1 MSFNQFTNL
10 DFSSLRTQIK
20 EYLRSNSN
28 FTDFDFEGSNFSTLI
43 DLLAYNSYI
52 TSFNTNMA
60 VNEAFIDSATVR
72 ENVVSLARNIGYV
85 PRSKRS
91 ARANISFSVNTTG
104 FNSKTV
110 TLKAGIVALGAVESG
125 NYIFSIPQDKTAV
138 VDNNNIA
145 TFTDIPIYEG
155 SYLTKSYVLDN
166 SQTNQRF
173 IIPNAN
179 VDISSVKV
187 YVTDTKT
194 EEYKLY
200 SNIFEVESTS
210 RIFLIQEIEDEK
222 YEVIFGDNILG
233 KRPSNGSSIV
243 ISYIVTNGK
252 EANGSSSFTFSGV
265 LIDNNQNKLTTGI
278 SDLSTTQSAEN
289 GDDIESVDSIKYLG
303 PRVYSSQY
311 RAVTANDY
319 KGLIPYIFP
328 NVESVTAYG
337 GDELD
342 PPEYG
347 KVFISIKPRNGSYIS
362 QITKESIKKDLKQ
375 YSIAGIKPEIVDLK
389 YLYVEMDVNVYYNKS
404 FVSRPLDIQ
413 SAVINTLKEYS
424 TSTDLNSFGGRFKYS
439 KVISLIDNVNS
450 AITSNI
456 TKIKIRRNLQPALN
470 RLATYE
476 LCFGNQFHLKRNKNG
491 DMTGY
496 NIKSTG
502 FNIKDVEGTVY
513 LSDIP
518 IDDEKGS
525 IFFFRIKNNLPVMVS
540 KNVGTID
547 YKKGEIRL
555 NPVIFTG
562 VSSTE
567 GIEVQAIPESN
578 DVIALRDIYLEL
590 NMANTVVNIIEDTI
604 VSGENLSGSDY
615 AVTSSYVNGEYTR

>member
-1 MSFNQFTNL
+1 
-10 DFSSLRTQIK
+10 
-20 EYLRSNSN
+20 
-28 FTDFDFEGSNFSTLI
+28 
-43 DLLAYNSYI
+43 
-52 TSFNTNMA
+52 MA

>member
-91 ARANISFSVNTTG
+91 ARANITFSVNTTG

-125 NYIFSIPQDKTAV
+125 NYIFSIPEDKTSV
-138 VDNNNIA
+138 VDNNIA
-145 TFTDIPIYEG
+145 TFTDIAIYEG
-155 SYLTKSYVLDN
+155 SYLTKSYIMDN

-173 IIPNAN
+173 IIPNPN
-179 VDISSVKV
+179 VDVSSVKV

-222 YEVIFGDNILG
+222 YEVVFGDNILG

-252 EANGSSSFTFSGV
+252 EANGSSRFTFSGV

-347 KVFISIKPRNGSYIS
+347 KVFISIKPRNGSFIS
-362 QITKESIKKDLKQ
+362 QITKENIKKDLKQ

-413 SAVINTLKEYS
+413 TAVINTLKEYS

-439 KVISLIDNVNS
+439 KVMSLIDNVNS

-456 TKIKIRRNLQPALN
+456 TKIKIRRNLQPVLN
-470 RLATYE
+470 KLATYE
-476 LCFGNQFHLKRNKNG
+476 LCFGNQFHLKRNNDG

-518 IDDEKGS
+518 IDNEKGS

-540 KNVGTID
+540 KNVGTVD
-547 YKKGEIRL
+547 YKKGEILL

-562 VSSTE
+562 ISSTE

-590 NMANTVVNIIEDTI
+590 NMAKTAVNIIEDTI